1 MCNRQS
7 ALVAAS
13 EPRRGEEEINTLS
26 RGLAQFAAARG
37 LTPNLGVD
45 AGFSLWPWSLRLLR
59 TWKKEP

>member
-7 ALVAAS
+7 ALATAS

-59 TWKKEP
+59 AWKKEP